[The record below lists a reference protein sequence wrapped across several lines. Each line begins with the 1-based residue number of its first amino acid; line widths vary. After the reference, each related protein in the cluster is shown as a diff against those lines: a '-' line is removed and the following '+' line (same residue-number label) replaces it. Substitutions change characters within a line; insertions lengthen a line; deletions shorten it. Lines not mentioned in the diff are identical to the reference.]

1 MPPFLHRF
9 LELGF
14 LSRGMLADSW
24 AGAGLAVVRNT
35 ARLLPRHWRTVRCWF
50 SAVAAG
56 GRGPRRG
63 AQEPVLLPLCGH
75 LSGHCVGRRGGADW
89 FFLFFFFPHGSF
101 KESVLYLLQCCFCFV
116 FCFFGLEDY

>member
-1 MPPFLHRF
+1 MPPFLHHF

-35 ARLLPRHWRTVRCWF
+35 ARLLPRHWRNARCWF

-56 GRGPRRG
+56 GRGARRG
-63 AQEPVLLPLCGH
+63 AQEPVLLPFCGH
-75 LSGHCVGRRGGADW
+75 LSGHCVGRGGGADW
-89 FFLFFFFPHGSF
+89 FFFFFFPTWII
-101 KESVLYLLQCCFCFV
+101 
-116 FCFFGLEDY
+116 